1 MTSIKESTNELGIYL
16 VLYDILALFS
26 PLQAITGPSEAVTGF
41 SVNATSITLLI
52 LNVISMTFLYL
63 ALDNGGWGVRLLGY
77 QDLGYWVSNTVSLGY
92 FFYLVTLVIT
102 IIASILSG
110 SSNHFVFSNFTD
122 IPYLFLISPLAFLI
136 SFLLLGIG
144 YILYSNKTKQWL
156 LLAGGAL
163 SLIISAIIGI
173 RVAELLPLLTSNSL
187 TNFTYLFLPFYVSP
201 INFILILTT
210 GIIFIVGAS
219 VHVKSPVLTQNQYQL
234 QTAQTTNTT
243 STTISLESWNPQL
256 WIGKQ
261 IGVYKIV
268 SVIGEGGTSY
278 VLKGHYDNKYYAIKI
293 LKLSNTRRGTTIVK
307 DYYSS
312 LQKEASNLVSLSN
325 SPYTVKIYAVNVDEN
340 AIKSII
346 NNNDT
351 KLYLED
357 PPRII
362 MDFMEG
368 GSIYEVLKKSTLR
381 YTQDWNKI
389 VYKIIY
395 YVSLALEYV
404 HSQGYVHLD
413 IKPQN
418 IYLVKPLDLNNAL
431 YSITDNVKLGD
442 LGSAVRV
449 GERIGQL
456 TLEYAP
462 PEQLEYVITGKGA
475 SPPMDIFALGMTMYV
490 LIKGSIDRPDLK
502 DMNNAFD
509 DYSLGNIQEALQWL
523 NHSKELLKN
532 WDFSLGIEPEVEGL
546 LRRML
551 SPEPTQRPTAKEVAN
566 ILAKYI

>member
-1 MTSIKESTNELGIYL
+1 MSSAKENVNRLGLYL
-16 VLYDILALFS
+16 ILYGILALFS
-26 PLQAITGPSEAVTGF
+26 SLPAFTISTGLIFNT
-41 SVNATSITLLI
+41 TSITLLI
-52 LNVISMTFLYL
+52 FNVISITFLYA
-63 ALDNGGWGVRLLGY
+63 ALDNGGWGIRSLGY
-77 QDLGYWVSNTVSLGY
+77 QDLGYWVSNITSIGY
-92 FFYLVTLVIT
+92 IFYVITLVMLIV
-102 IIASILSG
+102 ISVLSNASY
-110 SSNHFVFSNFTD
+110 HFVNFTD
-122 IPYLFLISPLAFLI
+122 ILYIFVISPLAFLI

-144 YILYSNKTKQWL
+144 YILYGNKAKQWFL
-156 LLAGGAL
+156 LSGGAL
-163 SLIISAIIGI
+163 SLIISAIMGI
-173 RVAELLPLLTSNSL
+173 RVADLVPLITSNSL
-187 TNFTYLFLPFYVSP
+187 TELADLFSPFYVGP
-201 INFILILTT
+201 INFILILAN
-210 GIIFIVGAS
+210 GIVFIVGAS
-219 VHVKSPVLTQNQYQL
+219 VHTKSQPLYQ
-234 QTAQTTNTT
+234 QVSIQKPQTTNTVT
-243 STTISLESWNPQL
+243 VSLESWNPEL

-268 SVIGEGGTSY
+268 SIIGEGGTSY
-278 VLKGHYDNKYYAIKI
+278 VLKGYYDNKYYAIKI
-293 LKLSNTRRGTTIVK
+293 LKLSNIRMGTTIAK

-312 LQKEASNLVSLSN
+312 LQKEASNLVSLSS

-340 AIKSII
+340 VIKSII
-346 NNNDT
+346 TNNDT
-351 KLYLED
+351 KLYLKD

-368 GSIYEVLKKSTLR
+368 GSIYEVFKNSRLK

-395 YVSLALEYV
+395 YVSLALDYM

-418 IYLVKPLDLNNAL
+418 IYLVKPLDLNNPI

-490 LIKGSIDRPDLK
+490 LINGSIDRPDLK
-502 DMNNAFD
+502 AMNNAFNYYTTGD
-509 DYSLGNIQEALQWL
+509 MKEALRWL
-523 NHSKELLKN
+523 NYSKELLSN
-532 WDFSLGIEPEVEGL
+532 WNFSLGIEPEVEDL
-546 LRRML
+546 LKRML
-551 SPEPTQRPTAKEVAN
+551 SPEPTYRPTAKEVAN
-566 ILAKYI
+566 ILVKYI